1 MIEGTANEN
10 YEATIRLTLRVVAGD
25 DREIETIIDTGY
37 TGYLVLPTML
47 IDRVG
52 LSWRG
57 RVQGLL
63 ADGSLHVFDAYE
75 GTILWN
81 GHDLT
86 VEVDAADTHQPL
98 VGMGLLRGHALSVD
112 VVQNGTVKIEALT

>member
-1 MIEGTANEN
+1 MIEGTVNEN
-10 YEATIRLTLRVVAGD
+10 YEATIGLTLRGVAGD
-25 DREIETIIDTGY
+25 DLEIEAIIDTGY
-37 TGYLVLPTML
+37 TGYLILPTVL
-47 IDRVG
+47 IDQVD
-52 LSWRG
+52 LPWRG

-81 GHDLT
+81 GQDRT
-86 VEVDAADTHQPL
+86 VEVDASDTHQPL
-98 VGMGLLRGHALSVD
+98 VGMGLLRGYALSVD

>member
-1 MIEGTANEN
+1 MIEGTVNESH
-10 YEATIRLTLRVVAGD
+10 EATIGLTLRGVAGAD
-25 DREIETIIDTGY
+25 QEIEAIIDTGY
-37 TGYLVLPTML
+37 TGHLILPTML

-75 GTILWN
+75 GTISWN
-81 GHDLT
+81 GQDRI
-86 VEVDAADTHQPL
+86 VEVDAADTYQPL
-98 VGMGLLRGHALSVD
+98 VGMGLLRGHALSID
-112 VVQNGTVKIEALT
+112 VVQSGTVKIEALT